1 MNNFIYWISWSI
13 TLALELSLIY
23 NMLKYW
29 QWSWIDNIGETW
41 MIFIIWS
48 ILTICNLFPV
58 NNYGNIEFII
68 TIFKI
73 FS

>member
-1 MNNFIYWISWSI
+1 MNSFIYWISWSI

-41 MIFIIWS
+41 MIFIIWL

>member
-1 MNNFIYWISWSI
+1 MNSFIYWISWSI

-41 MIFIIWS
+41 MI
-48 ILTICNLFPV
+48 L
-58 NNYGNIEFII
+58 
-68 TIFKI
+68 
-73 FS
+73 